1 VVKHGSLRASD
12 ADRDQIIDRLRKAAA
27 EGRLAAHELE
37 TRVTTALRAQ
47 TYAEL
52 DATVSDLPATRRVTS
67 PSAVGWAASTVRA
80 HPALLLLAVP
90 VAAVVAATLIAL
102 TTIWALV
109 MLTMFALGHRGHVY
123 RGPWS
128 YATRRGSGPPP
139 TGRYGPSGHYGPNG
153 RFAAPNRSSR
163 HRGYSA

>member
-1 VVKHGSLRASD
+1 MVKHGSLRASD
-12 ADRDQIIDRLRKAAA
+12 ADRDQIVDRLRKASA

-37 TRVTTALRAQ
+37 ARVTTALRAR

-52 DATVSDLPATRRVTS
+52 ESTVSDLPAAGRTTS
-67 PSAVGWAASTVRA
+67 PSAAGWAVSTVRA

-109 MLTMFALGHRGHVY
+109 MVAMFALGHRGPIY

-128 YATRRGSGPPP
+128 YANRRGFGPPAGRYGP
-139 TGRYGPSGHYGPNG
+139 TGRYGPNG
-153 RFAAPNRSSR
+153 RFVPPGGSSR
-163 HRGYSA
+163 RRGYSA

>member
-1 VVKHGSLRASD
+1 MAKNGSLRASD
-12 ADRDQIIDRLRKAAA
+12 ADRDQIIDRLRKASA

-37 TRVTTALRAQ
+37 TRVTTALRAR

-52 DATVSDLPATRRVTS
+52 DATVSDLPAAGRMTS
-67 PSAVGWAASTVRA
+67 PSAAGWAVSTVRA

-109 MLTMFALGHRGHVY
+109 MVAMFALGHRGPVY

-128 YATRRGSGPPP
+128 YGTRRGFGPP
-139 TGRYGPSGHYGPNG
+139 TGRYGPNG
-153 RFAAPNRSSR
+153 RFVPPNGSSR
-163 HRGYSA
+163 RRGYSA

>member
-1 VVKHGSLRASD
+1 MAKNGSLRASD

-37 TRVTTALRAQ
+37 TRVTTALRAR

-52 DATVSDLPATRRVTS
+52 DATVSDLPGSGRVTS
-67 PSAVGWAASTVRA
+67 PSPAGWAISTVRA
-80 HPALLLLAVP
+80 HPALLLLAIP
-90 VAAVVAATLIAL
+90 VGIVVAATLIAL

-109 MLTMFALGHRGHVY
+109 MVAVFALGHRGHMY

-128 YATRRGSGPPP
+128 CGSRGRFGSP
-139 TGRYGPSGHYGPNG
+139 TDRYGANG
-153 RFAAPNRSSR
+153 RFVAPRGPGR